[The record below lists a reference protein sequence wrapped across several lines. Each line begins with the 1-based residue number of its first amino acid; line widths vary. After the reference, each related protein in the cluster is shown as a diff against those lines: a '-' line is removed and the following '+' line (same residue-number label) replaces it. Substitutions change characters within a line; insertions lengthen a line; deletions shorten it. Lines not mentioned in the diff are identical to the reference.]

1 MVGASFLTYVI
12 VAQHCRCARCGLS
25 GIVLRLI
32 SLYFSF
38 LVTLTAIYH
47 SKIWHELLTTKLP
60 RKFSLGVRN
69 SFPSGDCVSPDP
81 SEIRGHHTQ
90 TMRRGWGGSHMPS
103 VNDILASFATNGPL
117 LPRLILA
124 GALASPIVAISL
136 QRDTVDIGGN
146 QGILSVGELPA
157 DIAAEDL
164 NWVPLRRYTAAEGGL
179 PAPDE
184 FPNEVHFKCVL
195 LSA

>member
-1 MVGASFLTYVI
+1 M
-12 VAQHCRCARCGLS
+12 
-25 GIVLRLI
+25 
-32 SLYFSF
+32 
-38 LVTLTAIYH
+38 IYY

-69 SFPSGDCVSPDP
+69 PLPSGNCVFPDL
-81 SEIRGHHTQ
+81 SETRGHHTQ
-90 TMRRGWGGSHMPS
+90 IMRRGRGGSQMPN

-136 QRDTVDIGGN
+136 QRDTIDIGGSP
-146 QGILSVGELPA
+146 GILSVGALPA

-184 FPNEVHFKCVL
+184 FPNEVRFKCVL